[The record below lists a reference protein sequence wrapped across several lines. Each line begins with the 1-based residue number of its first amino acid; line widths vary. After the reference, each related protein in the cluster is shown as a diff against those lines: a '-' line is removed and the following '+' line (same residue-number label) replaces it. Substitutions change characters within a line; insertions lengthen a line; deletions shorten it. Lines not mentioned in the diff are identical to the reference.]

1 MNEQTTTPLDKQSYQ
16 LEVTRPVWLPYNDIA
31 HDLVAALVDLFGYPT
46 SGPKAERYAVVVAS
60 LFKAAQA
67 HISTADSDKPHYIG
81 IQRRASA
88 WSRFPLVGRTV
99 SDGVVGDFLNYFGG
113 QLVEGSGTSG
123 LYQDDQGK
131 WCADPKMS
139 MYT

>member
-16 LEVTRPVWLPYNDIA
+16 LEATRPVWLTNNDIA
-31 HDLVAALVDLFGYPT
+31 HDFVAALVDLFGYPT

-99 SDGVVGDFLNYFGG
+99 SDGVVGGFLNSFGG
-113 QLVEGSGTSG
+113 KLV
-123 LYQDDQGK
+123 QG
-131 WCADPKMS
+131 
-139 MYT
+139 